1 MHDEYCP
8 ALLEHM
14 SDVQEPTT
22 ERWPP
27 SWCFHL
33 SFPIRH
39 NQLLVVTAARGSPG
53 NDGPSPLIG
62 MKFLE
67 AMGRL
72 PTSPL
77 PHLGIVWAQIGDNTW
92 VKGGL
97 FFHNALPLL
106 QEEENP
112 FRCQEQ
118 GLSLNS
124 GPSLISHMEVWW
136 NSFVT
141 FMTYWEINSTPSPP
155 ILFPW
160 NLQVVLSTTVNVDG
174 HVLAVSDN
182 MFVHNNSKHGRRAR
196 RLDPSEGRA
205 VLSGGT
211 EPGRQMTLFTNFSWF
226 ECEIDVSE

>member
-39 NQLLVVTAARGSPG
+39 NQLLVVTAAQGSPG

-77 PHLGIVWAQIGDNTW
+77 PPLGIVWAQIGDNTW

-124 GPSLISHMEVWW
+124 GPSLISHMEAWR

-141 FMTYWEINSTPSPP
+141 FMTYWEINSTPSPHP
-155 ILFPW
+155 FSLKSAGRI
-160 NLQVVLSTTVNVDG
+160 V
-174 HVLAVSDN
+174 
-182 MFVHNNSKHGRRAR
+182 NNSECGWTCAGCFWQHVCSQQFEAWTESQKAGPIGR
-196 RLDPSEGRA
+196 
-205 VLSGGT
+205 
-211 EPGRQMTLFTNFSWF
+211 
-226 ECEIDVSE
+226 